1 MKAKDVIIELVE
13 KYKTKGYTF
22 STDTI
27 KNELTTRKIKAT
39 EKYINKTIRSLG
51 FKYDRKT
58 SNWRMAKVEE
68 LPETI
73 KVYMPQII
81 TYVSDSKTKV
91 IINQKIHILGC
102 FYDKQKAE
110 EHLELQKE
118 FFLRLIETNQR
129 EHPEHQINIAL
140 NLYSFDAHSTK
151 DGLVFPTEYIIN
163 KEK

>member
-1 MKAKDVIIELVE
+1 MKAKDVIIKLLEG
-13 KYKTKGYTF
+13 YKAKGFTF

-27 KNELTTRKIKAT
+27 KNELTTKKVKAT
-39 EKYINKTIRSLG
+39 EKYINKTIRSFG
-51 FKYDRKT
+51 YKHDRKT
-58 SNWRMAKVEE
+58 SNWEIPKVEE
-68 LPETI
+68 LPKTI

-81 TYVSDSKTKV
+81 TYVSDLKTKV

-110 EHLELQKE
+110 DHLELQKE
-118 FFLRLIETNQR
+118 FFLRVIETNQR

-151 DGLVFPTEYIIN
+151 DGLVFPTEYIMN

>member
-1 MKAKDVIIELVE
+1 MKAKDVITKLLEG
-13 KYKTKGYTF
+13 YKAKGFTF

-27 KNELTTRKIKAT
+27 KNELTTKKVKAT
-39 EKYINKTIRSLG
+39 EKYINKTIRSFG
-51 FKYDRKT
+51 YKYDRKT
-58 SNWRMAKVEE
+58 SNWEISKVEE
-68 LPETI
+68 LPKTI

-81 TYVSDSKTKV
+81 TYVSDLKTKV

-110 EHLELQKE
+110 DHLELQKE

-129 EHPEHQINIAL
+129 EHPEYQINIAL